1 MGRPGGFADFS
12 SSREIKV
19 ENCRLSPVPIPAL
32 FALLWEIVVDRI
44 NTRLLGSPTFLL
56 PRYLFLGGVCG
67 INVDG
72 SNGTKLS
79 FPDFYPIRGKMLLRI
94 VLLYLGSMGRND
106 LYTRGDF

>member
-1 MGRPGGFADFS
+1 MGRSGGFADFS

-44 NTRLLGSPTFLL
+44 NTRLLGSPRRSSSPVTSSL
-56 PRYLFLGGVCG
+56 VA
-67 INVDG
+67 VDG

-79 FPDFYPIRGKMLLRI
+79 FLRFLSDPSGKMLPRI
-94 VLLYLGSMGRND
+94 VVLYLGSMD
-106 LYTRGDF
+106 TTIYIHGDF